1 MTSAKRK
8 IQYHFLTAVV
18 FAPVFDV
25 DALVILLAV
34 VVLMAVVVVPADG
47 VASIRYLHLIF
58 SSSQNPMTQQVP
70 VYNTIFCKIHW
81 HKKPFHKLPSIPSIV
96 THGFPNW
103 TFQARSVPFRT
114 RALVRWRPC
123 VSVGSAPIGWAPE
136 FFLARKSPEKWQ
148 PTFGHGITSPALR
161 SAPPHQGRCS
171 SPPPVL
177 PSGMA
182 L

>member
-1 MTSAKRK
+1 MWWQAPSVRFSTIFSLLL
-8 IQYHFLTAVV
+8 FLLP
-18 FAPVFDV
+18 FLMLMLWWFF
-25 DALVILLAV
+25 LL
-34 VVLMAVVVVPADG
+34 LLYWCQWWLFLFDG
-47 VASIRYLHLIF
+47 VTSIRYIHLIF

-123 VSVGSAPIGWAPE
+123 VSVGSAPIGWAP
-136 FFLARKSPEKWQ
+136 
-148 PTFGHGITSPALR
+148 
-161 SAPPHQGRCS
+161 PHQGRCS

>member
-96 THGFPNW
+96 THGFPN
-103 TFQARSVPFRT
+103 
-114 RALVRWRPC
+114 
-123 VSVGSAPIGWAPE
+123 
-136 FFLARKSPEKWQ
+136 
-148 PTFGHGITSPALR
+148 
-161 SAPPHQGRCS
+161 
-171 SPPPVL
+171 
-177 PSGMA
+177 
-182 L
+182 